1 MAENKPIARPDI
13 PNAVKSAGCF
23 FGIQKQP
30 AHRQPISPHLAPA
43 AAQPIGS
50 FFHNARKETPMK
62 LQRIPAL
69 RHKLHTAGI
78 AGEPIRTHHG
88 LGYSFAE
95 S

>member
-1 MAENKPIARPDI
+1 MFQTAFNLLNPKNRYSTPR
-13 PNAVKSAGCF
+13 
-23 FGIQKQP
+23 
-30 AHRQPISPHLAPA
+30 LAPA
-43 AAQPIGS
+43 AAQPAGS

-69 RHKLHTAGI
+69 RHKLRAAGI